1 MKEWLPE
8 LFGTAGYCLLFAGLW
23 VQFGLG
29 VALITGG
36 SLLIGLA
43 VKAVQR

>member
-8 LFGTAGYCLLFAGLW
+8 LFGTAGYCLLSAGLW
-23 VQFGLG
+23 VKFDLG

-36 SLLIGLA
+36 VLLLALA
-43 VKAVQR
+43 VKAVAR